1 MNSEIE
7 RIREALR
14 GKRLSVLATELGV
27 PMPTLE
33 QFVSGSARL
42 APELLAALAKVPES
56 SNPNPS
62 APSKNIP
69 APVPRKPDMK
79 LSARSLKV
87 TAVPDPAGLR
97 DPGNSS
103 RVMLEI
109 AVGGRTFT
117 ADIAAKSARKCRATI
132 AEHGPEKCVL
142 LIQGRLEGNAIAK
155 AGIVVQ
161 VKTPRPEANERPD
174 HTLTPN
180 KGE

>member
-1 MNSEIE
+1 
-7 RIREALR
+7 
-14 GKRLSVLATELGV
+14 
-27 PMPTLE
+27 
-33 QFVSGSARL
+33 
-42 APELLAALAKVPES
+42 
-56 SNPNPS
+56 
-62 APSKNIP
+62 
-69 APVPRKPDMK
+69 MK

-87 TAVPDPAGLR
+87 TAVLDPAGLR

-103 RVMLEI
+103 RVMEI

-117 ADIAAKSARKCRATI
+117 ADIAAKSARKCRAAI